1 MNNSVIIRALKEMG
15 YTIKDVLSIATDKN
29 PLKGRIYLK
38 GGKGCI
44 WLEGWTTEVRRKRQR
59 DGSYSFFRMELEEP
73 RYRMRLNAGRWWPV
87 PDED

>member
-1 MNNSVIIRALKEMG
+1 MNQNVIVRALKEMG
-15 YTIKDVLSIATDKN
+15 YTIKDVLRIVQDT
-29 PLKGRIYLK
+29 PLKGKVFLK
-38 GGKGCI
+38 GGKGCL

-87 PDED
+87 PEED